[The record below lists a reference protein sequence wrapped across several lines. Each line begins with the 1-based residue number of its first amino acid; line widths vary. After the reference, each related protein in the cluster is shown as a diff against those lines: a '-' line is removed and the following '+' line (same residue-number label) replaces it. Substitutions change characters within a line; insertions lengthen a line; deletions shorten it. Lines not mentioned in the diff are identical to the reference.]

1 MVIMFSL
8 VRMPNELYVP
18 PPFVWEV
25 LFLEPFA
32 ILIFL
37 MCSLSSYD
45 VFFSLGN

>member
-8 VRMPNELYVP
+8 VRMPNELSVP
-18 PPFVWEV
+18 PPSVWEV

-32 ILIFL
+32 ILFFL
-37 MCSLSSYD
+37 MCSLSYYD

>member
-1 MVIMFSL
+1 MVIMFSR
-8 VRMPNELYVP
+8 VRMPNELSVP
-18 PPFVWEV
+18 PPSVWEV

-37 MCSLSSYD
+37 MCSLSYYD